1 MKRPISDVRRL
12 ILETLEHV
20 REMSSYEICERAEIR
35 SGEFYPAVWQL
46 EGEGLVASRWEDMP
60 KPRRR
65 MYRAVKP

>member
-20 REMSSYEICERAEIR
+20 REMSSYEICERAELQ
-35 SGEFYPAVWQL
+35 SGQFYVAMSEL
-46 EGEGLVASRWEDMP
+46 EMEGLVASRWEDMP

-65 MYRAVKP
+65 MYRIVLP